1 MAKISH
7 YQLRSKSRNFRKTPS
22 KRSRA
27 RFLGRKMFNKCCG
40 LYFLNTQLLGISVPF
55 HRNFEEVNLRF
66 YVKKWENQQWK
77 RGVVFIKKIV
87 PKKALSFIANTFLQ
101 RTLRNIANETSDFGK
116 YRRNNCR
123 IFLG

>member
-7 YQLRSKSRNFRKTPS
+7 YQLQSKSRNFRKIPS

-66 YVKKWENQQWK
+66 YVRKWENKHWK
-77 RGVVFIKKIV
+77 RGVVFIKEIV
-87 PKKALSFIANTFLQ
+87 PKKALSIIANTFYKEHYEKLPMKH
-101 RTLRNIANETSDFGK
+101 LIS
-116 YRRNNCR
+116 
-123 IFLG
+123 